1 MFTDHRQLMDAVTYN
16 SPSQEPFLKTQTES
30 RPPQRRIHSETAKK
44 RGRVYFASTEDKM
57 TGKWANEARERPDR
71 PARPSVG
78 EEVTPA
84 TRVAKYTSVALLFM
98 QRDPTAVPFS
108 LSLLQIPSPSH
119 FRNRSCITCFFFPLR
134 FYASVC
140 LGSERHEDYH
150 RAKHSLPESTIF
162 P

>member
-1 MFTDHRQLMDAVTYN
+1 MILRRRNPFSKRRR
-16 SPSQEPFLKTQTES
+16 SPA
-30 RPPQRRIHSETAKK
+30 RRRGGSTAKRQK
-44 RGRVYFASTEDKM
+44 KGGRVYFALTGDKM
-57 TGKWANEARERPDR
+57 TGKWASGARERPDR

-84 TRVAKYTSVALLFM
+84 TQVAKYTSVALLFM

-140 LGSERHEDYH
+140 LGSERREDYH
-150 RAKHSLPESTIF
+150 RAKHSTIF